1 MENRKT
7 TNKILELVSDGVLD
21 AETVL
26 AACLASMS
34 EREVYDMA
42 EAHEFLELN
51 SDDDITEDED

>member
-34 EREVYDMA
+34 ESDVYDMA
-42 EAHEFLELN
+42 EANEFLELN
-51 SDDDITEDED
+51 NDDEIEDDD

>member
-26 AACLASMS
+26 AACLASMR
-34 EREVYDMA
+34 ERDVYDMA
-42 EAHEFLELN
+42 EANEFLELN
-51 SDDDITEDED
+51 NDDEVEDDD

>member
-21 AETVL
+21 AEIVL

-34 EREVYDMA
+34 ERDVYDMA
-42 EAHEFLELN
+42 EANEFLELN
-51 SDDDITEDED
+51 NEDEVEDDD

>member
-34 EREVYDMA
+34 ERQVYDMA
-42 EAHEFLELN
+42 EANEFLELN
-51 SDDDITEDED
+51 DNDEVEDDD

>member
-34 EREVYDMA
+34 ERDVYDMA
-42 EAHEFLELN
+42 EANEFLELN
-51 SDDDITEDED
+51 NDDVEDDD

>member
-26 AACLASMS
+26 AACLGRMS
-34 EREVYDMA
+34 ERDVYDMA

-51 SDDDITEDED
+51 NDDEVEDDD

>member
-34 EREVYDMA
+34 ERQVYDMA
-42 EAHEFLELN
+42 EANEFLELN
-51 SDDDITEDED
+51 DNDEVEDND

>member
-21 AETVL
+21 AEIVL

-34 EREVYDMA
+34 ERDVYDMA
-42 EAHEFLELN
+42 EANEFLELN
-51 SDDDITEDED
+51 NEVEDDD